1 MLLQI
6 QDGTLSIGGQTLLS
20 HFNFEIKGNEKI
32 AIVGPNG
39 CGKTTFLR
47 LLAGE
52 LLLDRDD
59 HCQTPGIRMSRALT
73 VEMLRQ
79 NAFSDTSLTVEQLLR
94 GVCPCKDLWDRE
106 RFNWETEYDRVFTGF
121 GFAKADQKK
130 RLREF
135 SGGEQTKIAL
145 IRFLLLQPDI
155 LLLDEPTNHL
165 DLASTEWLEEYLRN
179 YPKAFVV
186 VSHDRFF
193 LDQTATVI
201 YDFRERR
208 MFRYAGNYSSF
219 REQRTKELALRKKEY
234 ERRQAEIRREEELI
248 ERFRHKPNKAAFIRS
263 RKKLLERMP
272 RIEKPEEDK
281 VHSFTEAIEPQNRSA
296 KWVLEAEKLKIG
308 YDRALLELS
317 LRIRRGQKIGVIGPN
332 GAGKS
337 TFLKTAAGLLPPIG
351 GSLTLGQ
358 NVLIGYF
365 DQQTAALQS
374 DLTVI
379 EHFQHLFPSM
389 TDKDARSALGAF
401 LFSRRETA
409 KKVSILS
416 GGEKSRLVLAELF
429 VSRPNFFI
437 LDEPTNHMDIPA
449 RETLESAFRAYT
461 GTLLFVSHDR
471 YFVRKVAESLLI
483 FEDQTVYYY
492 PFDYEHYL
500 AHRRAEG
507 GEALRAALRAEDQAL
522 LAGLQNVPKK
532 ERHETH
538 PLTTEQ
544 AYEDWQLRLAEEP
557 LEEIRRQLTDFQESR
572 DILREWKDPAYAR
585 EQREKAEMLRELYTQ
600 RCLDWYE
607 IWEKL
612 YSSSR

>member
-6 QDGTLSIGGQTLLS
+6 QDGTLSIGGQTLLA
-20 HFNFEIKGNEKI
+20 HFDFEIKGNEKI

-47 LLAGE
+47 LLSGE
-52 LLLDRDD
+52 LDLDRDD
-59 HCQTPGIRMSRALT
+59 RRQTPGLRTSRTLS

-79 NAFSDTSLTVEQLLR
+79 NAFADTSLTVEELLTEA
-94 GVCPCKDLWDRE
+94 CPCKDRWDRE
-106 RFNWETEYDRVFTGF
+106 RFTWEMEYDRVFTGF
-121 GFAKADQKK
+121 GFDKAGRKK
-130 RLREF
+130 RLSEF

-145 IRFLLLQPDI
+145 IRLLLLQPDI

-165 DLASTEWLEEYLRN
+165 DLASTEWLEEYLQG
-179 YPKAFVV
+179 YPKAIVV

-193 LDQTATVI
+193 LDRIATVI

-219 REQRTKELALRKKEY
+219 REQRTKELALRRKEY
-234 ERRQAEIRREEELI
+234 ERQQAEIQREEELI
-248 ERFRHKPNKAAFIRS
+248 ERFRHKPNKASFIRS

-272 RIEKPEEDK
+272 RIEKPAEDK
-281 VHSFTEAIEPQNRSA
+281 IHSFTEAIEPQSRSA

-308 YDRALLELS
+308 YDQPLPELN
-317 LRIRRGQKIGVIGPN
+317 LRVRRGQKIGVIGPN

-337 TFLKTAAGLLPPIG
+337 TFLKTAAGLLPPLA

-365 DQQTAALQS
+365 DQQSAALQS

-379 EHFQHLFPSM
+379 EHFQRLFPSM
-389 TDKDARSALGAF
+389 TNKEARSALGAF
-401 LFSRRETA
+401 LFSGRETA
-409 KKVSILS
+409 KKVSVLS

-483 FEDQTVYYY
+483 FEEQAVYYY

-500 AHRRAEG
+500 AHRRAEN
-507 GEALRAALRAEDQAL
+507 GESLSAALRAEDQAL
-522 LAGLQNVPKK
+522 LAGLQNVPKR

-544 AYEDWQLRLAEEP
+544 AYEEWQLRLATEP
-557 LEEIRRQLTDFQESR
+557 LDEIRMQLEDLWESR
-572 DILREWKDPAYAR
+572 DVIRLWTDPAYAQTWNTK
-585 EQREKAEMLRELYTQ
+585 EIELNSIYTK

-607 IWEKL
+607 TWEQL
-612 YSSSR
+612 FPNP

>member
-6 QDGTLSIGGQTLLS
+6 QDGTLSVGGQTLLA
-20 HFNFEIKGNEKI
+20 HFDFEIKGNEKI

-39 CGKTTFLR
+39 CGKTSFLR
-47 LLAGE
+47 LLSGE
-52 LLLDRDD
+52 LDLDRDD
-59 HCQTPGIRMSRALT
+59 HCRTPGLRTSRALT

-79 NAFSDTSLTVEQLLR
+79 NAFSDTSLTVEQLLTDA
-94 GVCPCKDLWDRE
+94 CPCKDRWDLE
-106 RFNWETEYDRVFTGF
+106 RFSWETEYDRIFTGF
-121 GFAKADQKK
+121 GFDKFDRGK
-130 RLREF
+130 RLSEF

-145 IRFLLLQPDI
+145 IRLLLLQPDI

-165 DLASTEWLEEYLRN
+165 DMESVEWLEEYLQS

-193 LDQTATVI
+193 LDRTAAVI
-201 YDFRERR
+201 YDFREQR

-219 REQRTKELALRKKEY
+219 RDQRTKELALRRKEY
-234 ERRQAEIRREEELI
+234 ERQQAEIRREEELI
-248 ERFRHKPNKAAFIRS
+248 ERFRHKPNKASFIRS

-272 RIEKPEEDK
+272 RIEKPAEDR
-281 VHSFTEAIEPQNRSA
+281 VHNFTEAIDPQMRSA

-308 YDRALLELS
+308 YEHALLEIN

-337 TFLKTAAGLLPPIG
+337 TFLKTAAGLLPPIN
-351 GSLTLGQ
+351 GSLLLGQ

-365 DQQTAALQS
+365 DQQSAALRS
-374 DLTVI
+374 DLSVI
-379 EHFQHLFPSM
+379 EHFQQCFPSM

-401 LFSRRETA
+401 LFSGRETA
-409 KKVSILS
+409 KKVSVLS

-429 VSRPNFFI
+429 TGRPNFFI

-471 YFVRKVAESLLI
+471 YFIREVAQSLLI
-483 FEDQTVYYY
+483 FENQDVYYY

-500 AHRRAEG
+500 AHCRKESGAE
-507 GEALRAALRAEDQAL
+507 LSAALRAEDQAL
-522 LAGLQNVPKK
+522 LSGLKSVPKK
-532 ERHETH
+532 ERHESH

-544 AYEDWQLRLAEEP
+544 AYEDWQLRLAEAP
-557 LEEIRRQLTDFQESR
+557 LGEIRAQLAELWEGRDLLQEWTDPACA
-572 DILREWKDPAYAR
+572 REWNAR
-585 EQREKAEMLRELYTQ
+585 EADLNSIYTE
-600 RCLDWYE
+600 RCLAWYE
-607 IWEKL
+607 KWAEFHPNP
-612 YSSSR
+612 